1 MSFLSCMS
9 SNTVP
14 IEPTKESLHETCIA
28 VFNCRLS
35 KESGRP
41 WVSDVIF
48 LPQGTVLLFDKWNE
62 KFKILGNEFMCT
74 KSIPFKDADAFAV
87 VSDDVIAVM
96 ASNTILLYSIKGG
109 KLSDITVKET
119 SFGGKGIALT
129 HYDNYLIF
137 LSENR
142 DVYSSIYIK
151 LYNYSRG
158 GLTCHKSLE
167 IDMKAELS
175 PYIAISEK
183 MKQIFLGNLDNKS
196 VMCFSISGALLWET
210 TLSSWPRGMAFVGD
224 KVLVATFFDHKIHC
238 LSGQGDYLGVVFDS
252 SCGIRYP
259 LALCFHKP
267 TQRLLVQCDHFGD
280 FKVYDISSLES
291 LINVEN

>member
-1 MSFLSCMS
+1 
-9 SNTVP
+9 
-14 IEPTKESLHETCIA
+14 
-28 VFNCRLS
+28 
-35 KESGRP
+35 
-41 WVSDVIF
+41 
-48 LPQGTVLLFDKWNE
+48 
-62 KFKILGNEFMCT
+62 
-74 KSIPFKDADAFAV
+74 
-87 VSDDVIAVM
+87 
-96 ASNTILLYSIKGG
+96 
-109 KLSDITVKET
+109 
-119 SFGGKGIALT
+119 
-129 HYDNYLIF
+129 
-137 LSENR
+137 
-142 DVYSSIYIK
+142 
-151 LYNYSRG
+151 
-158 GLTCHKSLE
+158 
-167 IDMKAELS
+167 MKAELS